1 MILIT
6 LALGWAIV
14 FGWIYLYLDPVRC
27 KPANLITRLVNYL
40 FKGSIMAI
48 TFEEVKQIAI
58 DVKATATELLDVVNA
73 EDLKLDEI
81 RAFILTLQPGGVFT
95 QAQLDELGGLLT
107 EAKDIVTA
115 GKTKATDNLAETD
128 ALDQP

>member
-27 KPANLITRLVNYL
+27 KPANLITRLVDYL
-40 FKGSIMAI
+40 LKGTIMAA
-48 TFEEVKQIAI
+48 TFEEVKQLAL
-58 DVKATATELLDVVNA
+58 DNKQLATELLDVVNA

-81 RAFILTLQPGGVFT
+81 RAYIAALVGGGVIT

-115 GKTKATDNLAETD
+115 GKVKATDNLAETD
-128 ALDQP
+128 ALDQ